1 MGVLVCGTHETGRG
15 EAAIGEGG
23 AALDKRDIG
32 MGMDGVVRRVRGG
45 QEPCRQV
52 CFTVD
57 ICTIIELAFALAR
70 ADRKKA

>member
-45 QEPCRQV
+45 QEPCRQSPQIGFEMDQAKV
-52 CFTVD
+52 RRSDVQV
-57 ICTIIELAFALAR
+57 A
-70 ADRKKA
+70 

>member
-32 MGMDGVVRRVRGG
+32 MGMGGVVRAMRVRTDEWNTQFWGHTG
-45 QEPCRQV
+45 LLP
-52 CFTVD
+52 
-57 ICTIIELAFALAR
+57 R
-70 ADRKKA
+70 AW